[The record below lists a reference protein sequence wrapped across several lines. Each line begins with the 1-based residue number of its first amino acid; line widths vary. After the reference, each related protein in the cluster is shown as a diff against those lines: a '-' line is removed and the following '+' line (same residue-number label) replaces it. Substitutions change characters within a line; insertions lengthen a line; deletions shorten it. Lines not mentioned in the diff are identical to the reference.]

1 MKWIDIPPVWL
12 ALFLGI
18 VWVIGPYDPLSFGQL
33 GVSALGTFLII
44 AGLSLMLMAVWEMNQ
59 AKTTP
64 IPHMQPSSLVTS
76 GIFAVSRNPIYVGDV
91 LILAGVVARA
101 DAPLLVV
108 TVPVFA
114 WIILVRF
121 IRAEEARLAVAFGD
135 RFVDY
140 CTKTRRWL

>member
-12 ALFLGI
+12 ALFLVF
-18 VWVIGPYDPLSFGQL
+18 VWVLGPYDPLTFGQL

-44 AGLSLMLMAVWEMNQ
+44 AGLSLMLMAVWEMGQ
-59 AKTTP
+59 ARTTP
-64 IPHMQPSSLVTS
+64 IPHMQPSSLVSS

-91 LILAGVVARA
+91 LVLAGVVARA
-101 DAPLLVV
+101 DAPLMIL

-121 IRAEEARLAVAFGD
+121 IRAEEARLTVAFGD